1 MTRRE
6 ILLSLLLASGLAVFQ
21 PGPGLRAFAKDGDSG
36 GGDDR
41 GGDDNSGHGSSN
53 SGHGGDDHDDD
64 DDDKDDDDDDRSGRG
79 DHEDARDAVRNGRI
93 LPLKDVLRSVKR
105 RHEGTVIGI
114 DLRRSGNQDV
124 YRVKLRDRKGAIRT
138 LRINARTG
146 KQLTFFGL

>member
-6 ILLSLLLASGLAVFQ
+6 VLLSLLLAAGLAVFQ
-21 PGPGLRAFAKDGDSG
+21 PGPGLQAFAKDGD
-36 GGDDR
+36 D

-64 DDDKDDDDDDRSGRG
+64 DDDKDDDDDDDRSGRG
-79 DHEDARDAVRNGRI
+79 DHEDARDAVRKGRI

>member
-64 DDDKDDDDDDRSGRG
+64 DDDKDDDDRSGRG
-79 DHEDARDAVRNGRI
+79 DHEDARDAVRKGRI